1 MKKLAIGTLL
11 SLLLMASPTF
21 AQDEN
26 RPALSDGTVPRVNVS
41 KKVRRF
47 VVPLILA
54 AGNAANGV
62 QITFDTTIFMT
73 YTPGLARIPQGPGAT
88 VDVYLFDDSAVN
100 PLRSANGHAV
110 CQPCTFPLGPASR
123 SQSIRIDDLITASG
137 AFDAGVKLGFAVIVV
152 GGSDPDGVNL
162 RGRVVGSHAG
172 SFELSVFGFEP
183 QPIAAEAQ

>member
-1 MKKLAIGTLL
+1 MKKQAMGTLL
-11 SLLLMASPTF
+11 SLLLLSLPAF
-21 AQDEN
+21 AQDEK
-26 RPALSDGTVPRVNVS
+26 RSAMPAGTTHRMNGS

-47 VVPLILA
+47 VVPLIL
-54 AGNAANGV
+54 GTGDAANAV
-62 QITFDTTIFMT
+62 QFTFDTTIFMT

-88 VDVYLFDDSAVN
+88 VDVYLFDNSAVN
-100 PLRSANGHAV
+100 PLRSDNGQAV

-123 SQSIRIDDLITASG
+123 SQSIRIDDLVAAGG
-137 AFDAGVKLGFAVIVV
+137 AFDAGVKLGFAVIIV

-172 SFELSVFGFEP
+172 GIEQSVFGFEP